1 MKLKNFKKSILESVK
16 LYNKQEPVSTIDN
29 DLVPTVNNI
38 EYQNAK
44 KSKEK
49 AKEREDEL
57 KPNIEAAD
65 ELAKKEG
72 NLKESKDDKVPIT
85 SLKKGDKFI
94 YRNDICQIHSTDNKR
109 NVDIELPNGK
119 ILGVSPIVRVIKV
132 DNSKKLQPL
141 DAVRE
146 FEPIKEGVNKT
157 VKFGINDKK
166 LKEFNDYI
174 SKIGFKA
181 KETGRKDDTTDV
193 FASYTEVEV
202 SGDAFSSAWD
212 KLEKDVKSHFASPV
226 SNSKLEDYV
235 NQDDL
240 KKAVKNAFGYEGQ
253 DAQNAINKMDDK
265 TKQDLIK
272 KDKEKNTSTT
282 TTQQSSNLNESL
294 EDDVKKEV
302 AITSE
307 WLKTWNDKFDDL
319 YCRIRKDKVYY
330 KHSDGLEIFTFDK
343 FDDFFRDQVVE
354 VIWTEDLSKENL
366 DALHSLGLKTRDEKD
381 EKGVSE
387 KMDSKISNCKK
398 ESCNKKPHVL
408 KEAKQI
414 DSDIGSY
421 FNYSGDFDFLEIV
434 QDVVDRVTEDVKDGS
449 DLDDVIFDEIDSVL
463 IYYSDQWTIMKHYQ
477 NPSEADLD
485 AAIEELYD
493 DVYAICSK
501 RPIESEEEEEE
512 EESLKEGHDEHGEKC
527 NCPECKTERRLAK
540 KEDCK
545 KEPIKEASGSGG
557 IEYQIAK
564 SPKGVEVEGEGHFKS
579 TRNYTHELTTLTVS
593 GYGTGDGD
601 YRWMNRPWQRFT
613 FESSLYEAGTEIG
626 LPKELLDKA
635 KKETHSLETWVDY
648 IAAHIDE
655 YSKEES
661 LKEEKKSCNCKEE
674 KCKDKK
680 EKQLDKRFERKAEKP
695 LKEASDTSINEVANF
710 IKDSVESLKDGSSTN
725 NRLKLDDKLAIFV
738 GWSDGYAE
746 DDETVIHNEDK
757 PSYAI
762 NAGIKVWTSDD
773 MWTDFD
779 FLNFAHHKNGDIEDI
794 SLSIGL
800 DDAKDGYKSVAKW
813 LLDEYESIKDL
824 KIDEKGLIIEESLKE
839 KKDETCSKKEECK
852 DKKEIKESIDT
863 KKEVKKPIIKR
874 KINES
879 LKDDLD
885 VEPVWNDII
894 CK

>member
-16 LYNKQEPVSTIDN
+16 LYNKQEPVSTIDS

-49 AKEREDEL
+49 AKEREKEIE
-57 KPNIEAAD
+57 PNIKAAD
-65 ELAKKEG
+65 EIIKKE
-72 NLKESKDDKVPIT
+72 NSLEESKDDKVSIT

-94 YRNDICQIHSTDNKR
+94 YRSDICQIHSTDNKR

-119 ILGVSPIVRVIKV
+119 ILGVSPILRVIKV

-141 DAVRE
+141 DVVRE

-193 FASYTEVEV
+193 FAHYTEVEV
-202 SGDAFSSAWD
+202 SGDAFSPAWD

-226 SNSKLEDYV
+226 SNSKLEDMV
-235 NQDDL
+235 NQNDL
-240 KKAVKNAFGYEGQ
+240 KTAVKNAFGYEGQ

-272 KDKEKNTSTT
+272 KDKEKNTATT
-282 TTQQSSNLNESL
+282 TTQQNSNLNESL
-294 EDDVKKEV
+294 EDDIKKEV

-307 WLKTWNDKFDDL
+307 WLKTWDNQFKGL
-319 YCRIRKDKVYY
+319 YCKIRNNKVYY
-330 KHSDGLEIFTFDK
+330 RHDEGLEVFTFNE
-343 FDDFFRDQVVE
+343 FDYFFRTLVVDN
-354 VIWTEDLSKENL
+354 IWTEDLSKENL
-366 DALHSLGLKTRDEKD
+366 DALHSLGLKTRDEMEVENK

-387 KMDSKISNCKK
+387 KMDSKIKK
-398 ESCNKKPHVL
+398 ESCGKKPHVL

-414 DSDIGSY
+414 DSDIGKY

-434 QDVVDRVTEDVKDGS
+434 QDVVDRVDAETEEELEDV
-449 DLDDVIFDEIDSVL
+449 LWDEIDSAL
-463 IYYSDQWTIMKHYQ
+463 IYYSDQWTIMEHYQ
-477 NPSEADLD
+477 NPEDADLS
-485 AAIEELYD
+485 AATEELYN
-493 DVYAICSK
+493 DVYAICLDRINNK
-501 RPIESEEEEEE
+501 EEEEEEE
-512 EESLKEGHDEHGEKC
+512 EESLEEGHGEHDEKC
-527 NCPECKTERRLAK
+527 TCPECRAERRLVK

-545 KEPIKEASGSGG
+545 KKLIKEASGRGG
-557 IEYQIAK
+557 IEYQIAT
-564 SPKGVEVEGEGHFKS
+564 SPKGVKVEGEGHFKS

-613 FESSLYEAGTEIG
+613 FESSLREAGTEIG

-635 KKETHSLETWVDY
+635 SKESHGLETWVDY

-655 YSKEES
+655 YSKEEP
-661 LKEEKKSCNCKEE
+661 LAEEKKPCDCKEE
-674 KCKDKK
+674 ECKDGKK
-680 EKQLDKRFERKAEKP
+680 S
-695 LKEASDTSINEVANF
+695 LKEASETSVDEVAKF
-710 IKDSVESLKDGSSTN
+710 IKDSVESLKEGSSTN
-725 NRLKLDDKLAIFV
+725 NRLKLDDKLAVFV
-738 GWSDGYAE
+738 GWSDGYDE
-746 DDETVIHNEDK
+746 KDETVIHDKDK

-762 NAGIKVWTSDD
+762 VAGIKVWTSDD
-773 MWTDFD
+773 VWTDFD
-779 FLNFAHHKNGDIEDI
+779 LLNFPYHKDGDIEDI
-794 SLSIGL
+794 SVSLSPEESAEGFKKT
-800 DDAKDGYKSVAKW
+800 AEY
-813 LLDEYESIKDL
+813 LLDEYEHIKDL
-824 KIDEKGLIIEESLKE
+824 KLSDDGEIIEESVKE
-839 KKDETCSKKEECK
+839 EKDCSCKKQECK

-863 KKEVKKPIIKR
+863 KKAVKKPIIKR
-874 KINES
+874 RINES

-885 VEPVWNDII
+885 VEPVWNDIV

>member
-1 MKLKNFKKSILESVK
+1 MKLKSFKKNILESVK
-16 LYNKQEPVSTIDN
+16 LYNKQEPVSTVDK
-29 DLVPTVNNI
+29 DLVPTVDNI

-44 KSKEK
+44 VSDKK

-57 KPNIEAAD
+57 EPNIKAAD
-65 ELAKKEG
+65 ELAKEEG
-72 NLKESKDDKVPIT
+72 SLNESSDNKVPIT
-85 SLKKGDKFI
+85 SLNKGDKFI
-94 YRNDICQIHSTDNKR
+94 YNSNVCQVTATDNKR
-109 NVDIELPNGK
+109 NIEAKFPDGK
-119 ILGVSPIVRVIKV
+119 IRSISAVSRVTKANP
-132 DNSKKLQPL
+132 DAELKRL
-141 DAVRE
+141 DVVRE
-146 FEPIKEGVNKT
+146 LDPIKEGVNKT
-157 VKFGINDKK
+157 VKFRINDKK

-174 SKIGFKA
+174 SKIGFKV

-226 SNSKLEDYV
+226 SNSKLEDYI

-253 DAQNAINKMDDK
+253 DAQNTINKMDDK
-265 TKQDLIK
+265 TKQDLVK

-282 TTQQSSNLNESL
+282 TTQQSGNLNESL
-294 EDDVKKEV
+294 EDDIKKEV

-307 WLKTWNDKFDDL
+307 WLKTWDNKYDGL
-319 YCRIRKDKVYY
+319 YCKIENNKVHYT
-330 KHSDGLEIFTFDK
+330 SAEGLEVFTFDEFDK
-343 FDDFFRDQVVE
+343 FFKNQIVDN
-354 VIWTEDLSKENL
+354 IWTEDLSKENL
-366 DALHSLGLKTRDEKD
+366 DTLHSLGLKTRDEKEVED
-381 EKGVSE
+381 GEKLTETSDRFSIETDDELDRDSKIEDYKKDAFVTYNFNGKVRHGTFQQDYGDGFVEIFDLDSARRVVVNKNKIISVKDLTIEEEKEKGVSE

-434 QDVVDRVTEDVKDGS
+434 QDVVDRVTEDIKDGS
-449 DLDDVIFDEIDSVL
+449 DIDDVIFDEIDSVL
-463 IYYSDQWTIMKHYQ
+463 IYYSDQWTIMEHYQ

-501 RPIESEEEEEE
+501 RPVESEDEDEEEN
-512 EESLKEGHDEHGEKC
+512 ESLKEGHDEKC
-527 NCPECKTERRLAK
+527 DCPECKAEKRLVK
-540 KEDCK
+540 KEEC
-545 KEPIKEASGSGG
+545 EQQE
-557 IEYQIAK
+557 
-564 SPKGVEVEGEGHFKS
+564 
-579 TRNYTHELTTLTVS
+579 
-593 GYGTGDGD
+593 
-601 YRWMNRPWQRFT
+601 
-613 FESSLYEAGTEIG
+613 
-626 LPKELLDKA
+626 
-635 KKETHSLETWVDY
+635 
-648 IAAHIDE
+648 
-655 YSKEES
+655 
-661 LKEEKKSCNCKEE
+661 CKEE
-674 KCKDKK
+674 KDCKK
-680 EKQLDKRFERKAEKP
+680 EKQLDKKLERKVEKP
-695 LKEASDTSINEVANF
+695 LKEASETSVDEVANF

-725 NRLKLDDKLAIFV
+725 NRLKLDDRLAVFV
-738 GWSDGYAE
+738 GWSDGYDE
-746 DDETVIHNEDK
+746 DDETVIHNEDE

-779 FLNFAHHKNGDIEDI
+779 FLNFAYHKDGDIEDI
-794 SLSIGL
+794 SLSIGP

-824 KIDEKGLIIEESLKE
+824 NISEDGLIIEESLKE

-874 KINES
+874 RINES

-885 VEPVWNDII
+885 VEPIWDDII

>member
-38 EYQNAK
+38 EYLNAK
-44 KSKEK
+44 TSDKK

-57 KPNIEAAD
+57 EPNIKAAD

-109 NVDIELPNGK
+109 NVDIEFPNGK
-119 ILGVSPIVRVIKV
+119 ILGVSPIARVIKV

-141 DAVRE
+141 DVVRE
-146 FEPIKEGVNKT
+146 FEPIKENVNKT

-174 SKIGFKA
+174 SKIGFKS

-193 FASYTEVEV
+193 TTSYTEVEV
-202 SGDAFSSAWD
+202 SGDAFSPAWD
-212 KLEKDVKSHFASPV
+212 KLEKDVKSHFASPI
-226 SNSKLEDYV
+226 SNSKLEDMV

-265 TKQDLIK
+265 TKQDLVK

-282 TTQQSSNLNESL
+282 TTQQSGNLNESL

-307 WLKTWNDKFDDL
+307 WLKTWDNKYDGL
-319 YCRIRKDKVYY
+319 YCKIEDNKVHYT
-330 KHSDGLEIFTFDK
+330 SADELEVFTFDEFDK
-343 FDDFFRDQVVE
+343 FFKTQVIDN
-354 VIWTEDLSKENL
+354 IWTEDLSKENL
-366 DALHSLGLKTRDEKD
+366 DALHSLGLKTRDEEDK
-381 EKGVSE
+381 KGVSE
-387 KMDSKISNCKK
+387 KMDSKISKCKK
-398 ESCNKKPHVL
+398 ENCNKKPHVL

-414 DSDIGSY
+414 DSDIGEY
-421 FNYSGDFDFLEIV
+421 FNYSVDFDFLDIV
-434 QDVVDRVTEDVKDGS
+434 QSIVDGVMGRVKQGS
-449 DLDDVIFDEIDSVL
+449 TLDDVIWQEIDESVFS
-463 IYYSDQWTIMKHYQ
+463 YGSQWTIMEHYQ
-477 NPSEADLD
+477 TPEDADLNS
-485 AAIEELYD
+485 AFEELYD

-501 RPIESEEEEEE
+501 RPVESEEEDEESEEE
-512 EESLKEGHDEHGEKC
+512 NESLKEGHDEKC
-527 NCPECKTERRLAK
+527 NCPECKALAK
-540 KEDCK
+540 KEECK
-545 KEPIKEASGSGG
+545 KEPIKEASGRGG

-564 SPKGVEVEGEGHFKS
+564 SPKGVKVEGEGHFKS
-579 TRNYTHELTTLTVS
+579 TRNYTHELTTVTVS

-613 FESSLYEAGTEIG
+613 FESSLHEAGTEIG
-626 LPKELLDKA
+626 LPEELLEKA
-635 KKETHSLETWVDY
+635 SKEANSLETWVDY

-661 LKEEKKSCNCKEE
+661 LEEKKV
-674 KCKDKK
+674 
-680 EKQLDKRFERKAEKP
+680 EKP
-695 LKEASDTSINEVANF
+695 LKEASETSVDEVANF
-710 IKDSVESLKDGSSTN
+710 IKDSVESLKEGSSTN
-725 NRLKLDDKLAIFV
+725 NRLKLDDRLAVFV
-738 GWSDGYAE
+738 GWSDGYDE
-746 DDETVIHNEDK
+746 DDETVIHNEDE

-779 FLNFAHHKNGDIEDI
+779 FLNFAYHKNGDIEDI
-794 SLSIGL
+794 SLSIGP

-824 KIDEKGLIIEESLKE
+824 NISDDGLIIEESLKE

-874 KINES
+874 RINES

-885 VEPVWNDII
+885 VEPIWNDII